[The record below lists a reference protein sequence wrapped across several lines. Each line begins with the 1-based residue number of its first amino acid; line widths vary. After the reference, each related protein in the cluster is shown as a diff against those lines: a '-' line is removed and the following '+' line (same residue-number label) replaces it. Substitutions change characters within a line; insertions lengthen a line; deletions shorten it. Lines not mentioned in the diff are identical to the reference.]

1 MKALAFIMVIANLL
15 GLTININDGDFL
27 AASFSA
33 IATVCFLIILKEIS
47 K

>member
-15 GLTININDGDFL
+15 FLVINISDGDFS

-33 IATVCFLIILKEIS
+33 IATVCFLIIIKEIS